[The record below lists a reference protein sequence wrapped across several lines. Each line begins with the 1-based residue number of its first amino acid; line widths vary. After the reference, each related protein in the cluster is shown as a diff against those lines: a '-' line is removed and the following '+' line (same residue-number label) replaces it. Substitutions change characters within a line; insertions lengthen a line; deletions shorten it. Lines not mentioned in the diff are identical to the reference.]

1 MKTFVFI
8 FNDGPKIRN
17 FQTTFDAFGIIT
29 DAYNMYEEYFVGAR
43 YDSEEGNF
51 VNMLHAEEYLR
62 SVAPV
67 KEYLEHACMAGFDDS
82 QIIDDVRTLYN
93 IKVTSIPSNWK
104 QHMKEYSEGY
114 KEYLEKAAN
123 AECPGDNK

>member
-8 FNDGPKIRN
+8 FSDGPKIRN

-43 YDSEEGNF
+43 YDTIEGNF
-51 VNMLHAEEYLR
+51 VNMLNAEEYLR

-67 KEYLEHACMAGFDDS
+67 KEYLEHACMACFNNS
-82 QIIDDVRTLYN
+82 QIIDDVRTLYD
-93 IKVTSIPSNWK
+93 IKVTSIPSSWK
-104 QHMKEYSEGY
+104 QHMKEYIEGY
-114 KEYLEKAAN
+114 HDYLEKAAN
-123 AECPGDNK
+123 AECPGDNS